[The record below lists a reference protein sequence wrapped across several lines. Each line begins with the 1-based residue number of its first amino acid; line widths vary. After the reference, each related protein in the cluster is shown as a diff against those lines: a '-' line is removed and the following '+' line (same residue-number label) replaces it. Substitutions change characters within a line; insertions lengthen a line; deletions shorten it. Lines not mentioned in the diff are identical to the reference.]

1 MKDLILLFMLLFLLS
16 CKNQNTEE
24 KTIGSVNN
32 SEQDQNDVFGN
43 WEKHKIKNVSF
54 QLPEELKVQSSFST
68 SNKTMYARDNSS
80 LMLIIYFDTLKPEY
94 LNKNIYQVIDDIDQL
109 GKDIHLEHKQINND
123 LELISTEKIKIGN
136 VNSIRVT
143 ESSFDLLGMNNLIL
157 TKSHLCISEPYLFK
171 ISIVYSANSSSD
183 EQLMNEVLSSFKFK

>member
-24 KTIGSVNN
+24 RTIRSVNN

-68 SNKTMYARDNSS
+68 TNTTTHARDNSS
-80 LMLIIYFDTLKPEY
+80 LMLIIYFDTENLEDY
-94 LNKNIYQVIDDIDQL
+94 NKNIYQVIDDIDQL
-109 GKDIHLEHKQINND
+109 GKDIHL
-123 LELISTEKIKIGN
+123 
-136 VNSIRVT
+136 
-143 ESSFDLLGMNNLIL
+143 
-157 TKSHLCISEPYLFK
+157 
-171 ISIVYSANSSSD
+171 
-183 EQLMNEVLSSFKFK
+183 

>member
-1 MKDLILLFMLLFLLS
+1 MKDLVLLFMLLFLLS

-24 KTIGSVNN
+24 NTIGSVNN
-32 SEQDQNDVFGN
+32 SEQNQNDVFGN

-80 LMLIIYFDTLKPEY
+80 LMLIIYFDTLKQESI
-94 LNKNIYQVIDDIDQL
+94 NKDIFELISDINQF
-109 GKDIHLEHKQINND
+109 GKDVHLEHKQIDND

-136 VNSIRVT
+136 VNAIRVT
-143 ESSFDLLGMNNLIL
+143 ESSFDLLGMNNSIL
-157 TKSHLCISEPYLFK
+157 TKSHLCISGPYFFK
-171 ISIVYSANSSSD
+171 ISIVYSADSSND
-183 EQLMNEVLSSFKFK
+183 EQLMNKVLRSFKFK